1 MGAEMADTEQPEL
14 SIERFQ
20 ALVEAYGGDPE
31 RFPQRDR
38 AGARELLRRDEAAQR
53 LVQAARAFD
62 AVLEEARLDLTVPSL
77 IERLS
82 AIPQQHPQR
91 VPLVRLLPFR
101 SPRQTWLA
109 AAAALLLGLV
119 GEYASDEPTHDGADI
134 SALTFADDLFDDL
147 AVQEGDV
154 P

>member
-20 ALVEAYGGDPE
+20 ALVEAYGGDVE
-31 RFPQRDR
+31 RFPLRER
-38 AGARELLRRDEAAQR
+38 AGARELLRRDAAAQR

-62 AVLEEARLDLTVPSL
+62 SVLEEARLDVSPAV
-77 IERLS
+77 IDKLS
-82 AIPQQHPQR
+82 AIPHQYKQNAP
-91 VPLVRLLPFR
+91 VLRLLPFR
-101 SPRQTWLA
+101 SARQTWLA
-109 AAAALLLGLV
+109 AAAAVLLGLV
-119 GEYASDEPTHDGADI
+119 REYASDEPAVDSADI

-147 AVQEGDV
+147 TQEGDV

>member
-1 MGAEMADTEQPEL
+1 MGAEMAHTEQPEL

-20 ALVEAYGGDPE
+20 ALVEAYGGDVE
-31 RFPQRDR
+31 RFPQRER
-38 AGARELLRRDEAAQR
+38 TAARELLRRDQAAQR

-62 AVLEEARLDLTVPSL
+62 AVLEEARLDVSPSL
-77 IERLS
+77 IDRLS
-82 AIPQQHPQR
+82 AIPRQHAQTTS
-91 VPLVRLLPFR
+91 VVRLLPFR
-101 SPRQTWLA
+101 SARQTWLA
-109 AAAALLLGLV
+109 AAAALLLGLI
-119 GEYASDEPTHDGADI
+119 GEYASDGPIHDGADI